1 MAGIIHVLDSE
12 TIDKIAAGE
21 VVEKPSSVVKEL
33 VENAIDSGADKIAV
47 EIKEG
52 GISFI
57 RVTDNGCGIA
67 KEDLEPAFLRHATS
81 KIQSAEDLNSISS
94 LGFRGEALSSI
105 SAVSQVEMITKKQ
118 NNMLGTRVCCNGGV
132 MEAPEDVG
140 APDGTTVLVRNL
152 FYNTPVRKKFLHSS
166 TTEGSYIFELMQH
179 IALSH
184 PEVSISFIQN
194 GQTRFFTSGNN
205 NLKDVI
211 YRLYGKDTIQQILP
225 VDADRDGIH
234 IHGFIGKPV
243 LGRATRNYET
253 FFVNGRYVK
262 SKVISSAVEEGYKTF
277 LMQHKYP
284 FAILHFTID
293 GEDIDVN
300 VHPTKMEIRIMNPIP
315 FCAFVK
321 ETVTSVL
328 NEVSL
333 IRNYTDVDSEKDAI
347 KAPNVSHAPEPFE
360 KNRLRMETQNQA
372 TLTDGEIAGVNSN
385 LQKNT
390 QNLQDI
396 QSTSG
401 IQRTPDI
408 QRIPSVQAGSNT
420 QAMQELQGAPDTQN
434 TQSMQGI
441 QNTQSM
447 QDMQPLQD
455 MQNIVREQP
464 DYQINKI
471 IGNSIPKQ
479 TIITENYKTGD
490 NIIKQEQTPV
500 IKKAEQMELFS
511 RALEEADDNTLT
523 GLRIIG
529 QVFETYWI
537 VEFEDNIYFVDQ
549 HAAHEKVN
557 YEEFVDKLNK
567 KQNATQMLMPP
578 LVISLSMT
586 EMDIYHKY
594 EDYFVKLGFEIEPFG
609 GDELSMRG
617 IPTDLYGTDAKD
629 LFLTVLDELAESPV
643 RGTPDVILLK
653 IASMSC
659 KAAVKGNQ
667 KISYEEAKVLLKR
680 LFSLENPYH
689 CPHGRPTMFSMSKQE
704 IDKKIKRIV

>member
-132 MEAPEDVG
+132 LEAPEDIG

-166 TTEGSYIFELMQH
+166 TTEGSYIYELMQH

-321 ETVTSVL
+321 ETVASVL

-333 IRNYTDVDSEKDAI
+333 IRNYTDVDSEKEAV
-347 KAPNVSHAPEPFE
+347 KVPNVSHAPEPFE
-360 KNRLRMETQNQA
+360 KNRLKM
-372 TLTDGEIAGVNSN
+372 TDFDIAGANTN

-390 QNLQDI
+390 QDLQ
-396 QSTSG
+396 
-401 IQRTPDI
+401 DI
-408 QRIPSVQAGSNT
+408 QRIPGVQAGSNT
-420 QAMQELQGAPDTQN
+420 QAMQELHGAQNTQDTQN
-434 TQSMQGI
+434 IQGVQDAQSI
-441 QNTQSM
+441 
-447 QDMQPLQD
+447 QPLQN
-455 MQNIVREQP
+455 MQNIVREQT

-471 IGNSIPKQ
+471 IGNSIPRQ
-479 TIITENYKTGD
+479 TIIAGNYKTGD
-490 NIIKQEQTPV
+490 NIIKHEQTPI

-523 GLRIIG
+523 GLKIIG

-578 LVISLSMT
+578 LVISLSMP

-594 EDYFVKLGFEIEPFG
+594 QDYFVKLGFEIEPFG
-609 GDELSMRG
+609 GDELSIRG

-629 LFLTVLDELAESPV
+629 LFLTVLDELTESPV

-667 KISYEEAKVLLKR
+667 KISHEEAKVLLKR

>member
-81 KIQSAEDLNSISS
+81 KIQSAEDLNFISS

-211 YRLYGKDTIQQILP
+211 YRLYGKDTVQQILP

-321 ETVTSVL
+321 ETVASVL

-360 KNRLRMETQNQA
+360 KNRLKMETQNQA
-372 TLTDGEIAGVNSN
+372 PLTDSEIAGVNRN

-434 TQSMQGI
+434 
-441 QNTQSM
+441 
-447 QDMQPLQD
+447 MQPLQD

-523 GLRIIG
+523 GLKIIG

-586 EMDIYHKY
+586 EMAIYHKY

-629 LFLTVLDELAESPV
+629 LFLTVLDELAEAPV

>member
-211 YRLYGKDTIQQILP
+211 YRLYGKDTVQQILP

-321 ETVTSVL
+321 ETVASVL

-360 KNRLRMETQNQA
+360 KNRLKMETQNQA
-372 TLTDGEIAGVNSN
+372 PLTDSEIAGVNRN

-434 TQSMQGI
+434 TQSMQGV
-441 QNTQSM
+441 QNTQS
-447 QDMQPLQD
+447 MQPLQD

-523 GLRIIG
+523 GLKIIG

-586 EMDIYHKY
+586 EMAIYHKY

-629 LFLTVLDELAESPV
+629 LFLTVLDELAEAPV

>member
-105 SAVSQVEMITKKQ
+105 SAVSQVEMITKKH

-132 MEAPEDVG
+132 LEAPEDIG

-166 TTEGSYIFELMQH
+166 TTEGSYIYELMQH

-262 SKVISSAVEEGYKTF
+262 SKMISSSVEDGYKTF

-321 ETVTSVL
+321 ETVASVL

-333 IRNYTDVDSEKDAI
+333 IRNYTDVDSEKEAV
-347 KAPNVSHAPEPFE
+347 KVPNVSHAPEPFE
-360 KNRLRMETQNQA
+360 KNRLKM
-372 TLTDGEIAGVNSN
+372 TDCDIAGTNTN

-390 QNLQDI
+390 QD
-396 QSTSG
+396 
-401 IQRTPDI
+401 
-408 QRIPSVQAGSNT
+408 T
-420 QAMQELQGAPDTQN
+420 QDTQN
-434 TQSMQGI
+434 IQGVQDAQSI
-441 QNTQSM
+441 
-447 QDMQPLQD
+447 QPLQN
-455 MQNIVREQP
+455 MQNIVREQT

-490 NIIKQEQTPV
+490 NVIKHEQTPI

-523 GLRIIG
+523 GLKIIG

-578 LVISLSMT
+578 LVISLSMP

-594 EDYFVKLGFEIEPFG
+594 QDYFVKLGFEIEPFG
-609 GDELSMRG
+609 GDELSIRG
-617 IPTDLYGTDAKD
+617 VPTDLYGTDAKD
-629 LFLTVLDELAESPV
+629 LFLTVLDEIAESPV

>member
-81 KIQSAEDLNSISS
+81 KIQSAEDLNFISS

-211 YRLYGKDTIQQILP
+211 YRLYGKDTVQQILP

-321 ETVTSVL
+321 ETVASVL

-360 KNRLRMETQNQA
+360 KNRLKMETQNQA
-372 TLTDGEIAGVNSN
+372 PLTDSEIAGVNRN

-434 TQSMQGI
+434 TQSMQGV
-441 QNTQSM
+441 QNTQS
-447 QDMQPLQD
+447 MQPLQD

-523 GLRIIG
+523 GLKIIG

-586 EMDIYHKY
+586 EMAIYHKY

-629 LFLTVLDELAESPV
+629 LFLTVLDELAEAPV

>member
-81 KIQSAEDLNSISS
+81 KIQNAEDLNSISS

-118 NNMLGTRVCCNGGV
+118 SNMLGTRVCCNGGV

-166 TTEGSYIFELMQH
+166 TTEGSYIYELMQH

-225 VDADRDGIH
+225 IDADRDGIH

-262 SKVISSAVEEGYKTF
+262 SKIISSAVEEGYKTF

-321 ETVTSVL
+321 ETVASVL
-328 NEVSL
+328 NEASL
-333 IRNYTDVDSEKDAI
+333 IRNYTDVDSEKEAV
-347 KAPNVSHAPEPFE
+347 KAPNIPHAPEPFE
-360 KNRLRMETQNQA
+360 KNRLKMETQNQA
-372 TLTDGEIAGVNSN
+372 PLTDSAIAGVNRN

-390 QNLQDI
+390 QDLQDI

-401 IQRTPDI
+401 IQNAH
-408 QRIPSVQAGSNT
+408 S
-420 QAMQELQGAPDTQN
+420 
-434 TQSMQGI
+434 
-441 QNTQSM
+441 
-447 QDMQPLQD
+447 MQPLQD

-471 IGNSIPKQ
+471 IGNSIPRQ

-490 NIIKQEQTPV
+490 NIIKQEQAPV

-511 RALEEADDNTLT
+511 KALEEADDNTLT

-537 VEFEDNIYFVDQ
+537 VEFEDNLYFVDQ

-567 KQNATQMLMPP
+567 KQNSTQMLMPP
-578 LVISLSMT
+578 LVISLSMP

>member
-105 SAVSQVEMITKKQ
+105 SAVSQVEMITKKH

-132 MEAPEDVG
+132 LEAPEDIG

-166 TTEGSYIFELMQH
+166 TTEGSYIYELMQH

-321 ETVTSVL
+321 ETVASVL

-333 IRNYTDVDSEKDAI
+333 IRNYTDVDSEKEAV
-347 KAPNVSHAPEPFE
+347 KVPNVSHAPEPFE
-360 KNRLRMETQNQA
+360 KNRLKM
-372 TLTDGEIAGVNSN
+372 TDFDIAGANTN

-390 QNLQDI
+390 QDLQDI
-396 QSTSG
+396 Q
-401 IQRTPDI
+401 RT
-408 QRIPSVQAGSNT
+408 PSVQAGSNT
-420 QAMQELQGAPDTQN
+420 QAMQELHDAQNTQDTQN
-434 TQSMQGI
+434 IQGVQDSQSI
-441 QNTQSM
+441 H
-447 QDMQPLQD
+447 PLQN
-455 MQNIVREQP
+455 MQNIVREQS

-490 NIIKQEQTPV
+490 NIIKHEQTPI

-523 GLRIIG
+523 GLKIIG

-578 LVISLSMT
+578 LVISLSMP

-594 EDYFVKLGFEIEPFG
+594 QDYFVKLGFEIEPFG

>member
-132 MEAPEDVG
+132 LEAPEDIG

-166 TTEGSYIFELMQH
+166 TTEGSYIYELMQH

-321 ETVTSVL
+321 ETVASVL

-333 IRNYTDVDSEKDAI
+333 IRNYTDVDSEKEAV
-347 KAPNVSHAPEPFE
+347 KVPNVSHAPEPFE
-360 KNRLRMETQNQA
+360 KNRLKM
-372 TLTDGEIAGVNSN
+372 TDFDIAGANTN

-390 QNLQDI
+390 QDLQ
-396 QSTSG
+396 
-401 IQRTPDI
+401 DI
-408 QRIPSVQAGSNT
+408 QRIPGVQAGSNT
-420 QAMQELQGAPDTQN
+420 QAMQELLGAQNTQDTQN
-434 TQSMQGI
+434 IQGVQDAQSI
-441 QNTQSM
+441 
-447 QDMQPLQD
+447 QPLQN
-455 MQNIVREQP
+455 MQNIVREQT

-471 IGNSIPKQ
+471 IGNSIPRQ

-490 NIIKQEQTPV
+490 NVIKHEQTPI

-523 GLRIIG
+523 GLKIIG

-578 LVISLSMT
+578 LVISLSMP

-594 EDYFVKLGFEIEPFG
+594 QDYFVKLGFEIEPFG
-609 GDELSMRG
+609 GDELSIRG

-659 KAAVKGNQ
+659 KAVVKGNQ

>member
-1 MAGIIHVLDSE
+1 MSGIIHVLDSE

-321 ETVTSVL
+321 ETVASVL

-360 KNRLRMETQNQA
+360 KNRLKMETQNQA
-372 TLTDGEIAGVNSN
+372 SLTDSDIAGVNRN

-390 QNLQDI
+390 QNTQD
-396 QSTSG
+396 TPG
-401 IQRTPDI
+401 IQRVS
-408 QRIPSVQAGSNT
+408 SVQEGLNA
-420 QAMQELQGAPDTQN
+420 QIMPDMQGAAQGAQDTQN
-434 TQSMQGI
+434 TQTIQGR
-441 QNTQSM
+441 QNTQS
-447 QDMQPLQD
+447 MQPLQD

-629 LFLTVLDELAESPV
+629 LFLTVLDELAEAPV

-667 KISYEEAKVLLKR
+667 KISYEEAKALLKR

>member
-132 MEAPEDVG
+132 LEAPEDIG

-166 TTEGSYIFELMQH
+166 TTEGSYIYELMQH

-321 ETVTSVL
+321 ETVASVL

-333 IRNYTDVDSEKDAI
+333 IRNYTDVDSEKEAV
-347 KAPNVSHAPEPFE
+347 KVPNVSHAPEPFE
-360 KNRLRMETQNQA
+360 KNRLKM
-372 TLTDGEIAGVNSN
+372 TDFDIAGANTN

-390 QNLQDI
+390 QDLQ
-396 QSTSG
+396 
-401 IQRTPDI
+401 DI
-408 QRIPSVQAGSNT
+408 QRIPGVQAGSNT
-420 QAMQELQGAPDTQN
+420 QAMQELLGAQNTQDTQN
-434 TQSMQGI
+434 IQGVQDAQSI
-441 QNTQSM
+441 
-447 QDMQPLQD
+447 QPLQN
-455 MQNIVREQP
+455 MQNIVREQI

-471 IGNSIPKQ
+471 IGNSIPRQ

-490 NIIKQEQTPV
+490 NVIKHEQTPI

-523 GLRIIG
+523 GLKIIG

-578 LVISLSMT
+578 LVISLSMP

-594 EDYFVKLGFEIEPFG
+594 QDYFVKLGFEIEPFG
-609 GDELSMRG
+609 GDELSIRG

>member
-166 TTEGSYIFELMQH
+166 TTESSYIFELMQH

-211 YRLYGKDTIQQILP
+211 YRLYGKDTVQQILP

-321 ETVTSVL
+321 ETVASVL

-360 KNRLRMETQNQA
+360 KNRLKMETQNQA
-372 TLTDGEIAGVNSN
+372 PLTDSEIAGVNRN

-434 TQSMQGI
+434 TQSMQGV
-441 QNTQSM
+441 QNTQS
-447 QDMQPLQD
+447 MQPLQD

-523 GLRIIG
+523 GLKIIG

-586 EMDIYHKY
+586 EMAIYHKY

-629 LFLTVLDELAESPV
+629 LFLTVLDELAEAPV

>member
-132 MEAPEDVG
+132 LEAPEDIG

-166 TTEGSYIFELMQH
+166 TTEGSYIYELMQH

-321 ETVTSVL
+321 ETVASVL

-333 IRNYTDVDSEKDAI
+333 IRNYTDVDSEKEAV
-347 KAPNVSHAPEPFE
+347 KVPNVSHAPEPFE
-360 KNRLRMETQNQA
+360 KNRLKM
-372 TLTDGEIAGVNSN
+372 TDCDIAGANTN

-390 QNLQDI
+390 QD
-396 QSTSG
+396 
-401 IQRTPDI
+401 
-408 QRIPSVQAGSNT
+408 T
-420 QAMQELQGAPDTQN
+420 QDTQN
-434 TQSMQGI
+434 IQGVQDAQSI
-441 QNTQSM
+441 
-447 QDMQPLQD
+447 QPLQN
-455 MQNIVREQP
+455 MQNIVREQT

-471 IGNSIPKQ
+471 IGNSIPRQ
-479 TIITENYKTGD
+479 TIIAGNYKTGD
-490 NIIKQEQTPV
+490 NIIKHEQTPI

-523 GLRIIG
+523 GLKIIG

-578 LVISLSMT
+578 LVISLSMP

-594 EDYFVKLGFEIEPFG
+594 QDYFVKLGFEIEPFG
-609 GDELSMRG
+609 GDELSIRG

-667 KISYEEAKVLLKR
+667 KISYEEAKALLKR

>member
-132 MEAPEDVG
+132 LEAPEDIG

-166 TTEGSYIFELMQH
+166 TTEGSYIYELMQH

-321 ETVTSVL
+321 ETVASVL

-333 IRNYTDVDSEKDAI
+333 IRNYTDVDSEKEAV
-347 KAPNVSHAPEPFE
+347 KVPNVSHAPEPFE
-360 KNRLRMETQNQA
+360 KNRLKM
-372 TLTDGEIAGVNSN
+372 TDCDIAGANTN

-390 QNLQDI
+390 QD
-396 QSTSG
+396 
-401 IQRTPDI
+401 
-408 QRIPSVQAGSNT
+408 T
-420 QAMQELQGAPDTQN
+420 QDTQN
-434 TQSMQGI
+434 IQGVQDAQSI
-441 QNTQSM
+441 
-447 QDMQPLQD
+447 QPLQN
-455 MQNIVREQP
+455 MQNIVREQT

-471 IGNSIPKQ
+471 IGNSIPRQ
-479 TIITENYKTGD
+479 TIIAGNYKTGD
-490 NIIKQEQTPV
+490 NIIKHEQTPI

-523 GLRIIG
+523 GLKIIG

-578 LVISLSMT
+578 LVISLSMP

-594 EDYFVKLGFEIEPFG
+594 QDYFVKLGFEIEPFG
-609 GDELSMRG
+609 GDELSIRG

>member
-132 MEAPEDVG
+132 LEAPEDIG

-166 TTEGSYIFELMQH
+166 TTEGSYIYELMQH

-321 ETVTSVL
+321 ETVASVL

-333 IRNYTDVDSEKDAI
+333 IRNYTDVDSEKEAV
-347 KAPNVSHAPEPFE
+347 KVPHVSHAPEPFE
-360 KNRLRMETQNQA
+360 KNRLKM
-372 TLTDGEIAGVNSN
+372 TDCDIAGANTN

-390 QNLQDI
+390 QD
-396 QSTSG
+396 
-401 IQRTPDI
+401 
-408 QRIPSVQAGSNT
+408 T
-420 QAMQELQGAPDTQN
+420 QDTQN
-434 TQSMQGI
+434 IQGVQDAQSI
-441 QNTQSM
+441 
-447 QDMQPLQD
+447 QPLQN
-455 MQNIVREQP
+455 MQNIVREQT

-471 IGNSIPKQ
+471 IGNSIPRQ
-479 TIITENYKTGD
+479 TIIAGNYKTGD
-490 NIIKQEQTPV
+490 NIIKHEQTPI

-523 GLRIIG
+523 GLKIIG

-578 LVISLSMT
+578 LVISLSMP

-594 EDYFVKLGFEIEPFG
+594 QDYFVKLGFEIEPFG
-609 GDELSMRG
+609 GDELSIRG

>member
-105 SAVSQVEMITKKQ
+105 SAVSQVEMITKKH

-132 MEAPEDVG
+132 LEAPEDIG

-166 TTEGSYIFELMQH
+166 TTEGSYIYELMQH

-321 ETVTSVL
+321 ETVASVL

-333 IRNYTDVDSEKDAI
+333 IRNYTDVDSEKEAV
-347 KAPNVSHAPEPFE
+347 KVPNVSHAPEPFE
-360 KNRLRMETQNQA
+360 KNRLKM
-372 TLTDGEIAGVNSN
+372 TDYDIAGANTN

-390 QNLQDI
+390 QDLQDI
-396 QSTSG
+396 Q
-401 IQRTPDI
+401 RT
-408 QRIPSVQAGSNT
+408 PSVQAGSNT
-420 QAMQELQGAPDTQN
+420 QAMQELHDAQNTQDTQN
-434 TQSMQGI
+434 IQGVQDSQSI
-441 QNTQSM
+441 
-447 QDMQPLQD
+447 QPLQN
-455 MQNIVREQP
+455 MQNIVREQS

-490 NIIKQEQTPV
+490 NIIKHEQTPI

-523 GLRIIG
+523 GLKIIG

-578 LVISLSMT
+578 LVISLSMP

-594 EDYFVKLGFEIEPFG
+594 QDYFVKLGFEIEPFG

>member
-105 SAVSQVEMITKKQ
+105 SAVSQVEMITKKH

-132 MEAPEDVG
+132 LEAPEDIG

-166 TTEGSYIFELMQH
+166 TTEGSYIYELMQH

-321 ETVTSVL
+321 ETVASVL

-333 IRNYTDVDSEKDAI
+333 IRNYTDVDSEKEAV
-347 KAPNVSHAPEPFE
+347 KVPNVSHAPEPFE
-360 KNRLRMETQNQA
+360 KNRLKM
-372 TLTDGEIAGVNSN
+372 TDCDIAGANTN

-390 QNLQDI
+390 QD
-396 QSTSG
+396 
-401 IQRTPDI
+401 
-408 QRIPSVQAGSNT
+408 T
-420 QAMQELQGAPDTQN
+420 QDTQN
-434 TQSMQGI
+434 IQGVQDAQSI
-441 QNTQSM
+441 
-447 QDMQPLQD
+447 QPLQN
-455 MQNIVREQP
+455 MQNIVREQT

-471 IGNSIPKQ
+471 IGNSIPRQ
-479 TIITENYKTGD
+479 TIIAGNYKTGD
-490 NIIKQEQTPV
+490 NIIKHEQTPI

-523 GLRIIG
+523 GLKIIG

-578 LVISLSMT
+578 LVISLSMP

-594 EDYFVKLGFEIEPFG
+594 QDYFVKLGFEIEPFG
-609 GDELSMRG
+609 GDELSIRG

>member
-132 MEAPEDVG
+132 LETPEDIG

-166 TTEGSYIFELMQH
+166 TTEGSYIYELMQH

-321 ETVTSVL
+321 ETVASVL

-333 IRNYTDVDSEKDAI
+333 IRNYTDVDSEKEAV
-347 KAPNVSHAPEPFE
+347 KVPNVSHAPEPFE
-360 KNRLRMETQNQA
+360 KNRLKM
-372 TLTDGEIAGVNSN
+372 TDFDIAGANTN

-390 QNLQDI
+390 QDLQ
-396 QSTSG
+396 
-401 IQRTPDI
+401 DI
-408 QRIPSVQAGSNT
+408 QRIPGVQAGSNT
-420 QAMQELQGAPDTQN
+420 QAMQELQGAQNTQDTQN
-434 TQSMQGI
+434 IQDVQSI
-441 QNTQSM
+441 
-447 QDMQPLQD
+447 QPLQN
-455 MQNIVREQP
+455 MQNIVREQT

-471 IGNSIPKQ
+471 IGNSIPRQ

-490 NIIKQEQTPV
+490 NIIKHEQTPI

-523 GLRIIG
+523 GLKIIG

-578 LVISLSMT
+578 LVISLSMP

-594 EDYFVKLGFEIEPFG
+594 QNYFVKLGFEIEPFG
-609 GDELSMRG
+609 GDELSIRG

>member
-321 ETVTSVL
+321 ETVASVL

-360 KNRLRMETQNQA
+360 KNRLKMETENQA
-372 TLTDGEIAGVNSN
+372 PLTDGYNPCINAN

-390 QNLQDI
+390 QNLQD
-396 QSTSG
+396 

-408 QRIPSVQAGSNT
+408 QRIPSVQAESNT
-420 QAMQELQGAPDTQN
+420 QAMQELQGAQDTQN
-434 TQSMQGI
+434 TQSMHGV
-441 QNTQSM
+441 QNTQS
-447 QDMQPLQD
+447 MQPLQD

-629 LFLTVLDELAESPV
+629 LFLTVLDELAETPV